1 MLAEILQ
8 IIQQMLLPRR
18 IAVAARVRFG
28 MPFHAGTGRALSPRA
43 LSEEIIESAR
53 QLLRDQMQ
61 RLGLGPAK

>member
-1 MLAEILQ
+1 
-8 IIQQMLLPRR
+8 
-18 IAVAARVRFG
+18 
-28 MPFHAGTGRALSPRA
+28 MPFLAGTGRALSPRA